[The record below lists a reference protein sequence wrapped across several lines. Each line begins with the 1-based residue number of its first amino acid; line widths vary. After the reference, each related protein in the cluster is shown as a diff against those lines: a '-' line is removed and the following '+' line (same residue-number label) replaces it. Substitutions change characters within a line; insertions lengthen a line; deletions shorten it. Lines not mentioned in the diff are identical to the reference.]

1 MYLKI
6 KNLNKI
12 FEQKKGVQNINLQV
26 EEGELITLLG
36 PSGCGKTTLLNLI
49 GGFLSPDNGAILVE
63 NEDIV
68 KLSPEYRPISTVFQN
83 YALFPHMNVIE
94 NIGYGLKYT
103 SLRKKEKLNEA
114 IKYLKI
120 VGLEG
125 YEKIAIQNLSG
136 GQQQRVALARAL
148 VLKPKILLLDEPFSN
163 LDVKLKVNM
172 REELKCLQKK
182 LKITMIFVTHD
193 QEEALSISDKIV
205 VMRDGEIVQIGS
217 PEEIYYSPANDY
229 VANFIGKINIFYK
242 NNKKIMIRPEEI
254 QIVFSE
260 EGEWVI
266 DAKEFLGSS
275 SLFYLKNKL
284 NSETLISQVFGRKS
298 SEFLVGNTVEIKIL
312 KKLVT

>member
-1 MYLKI
+1 MYLEI
-6 KNLNKI
+6 ENLNKI

-26 EEGELITLLG
+26 EEGELVTLLG
-36 PSGCGKTTLLNLI
+36 PSGCGKTTFLNLI
-49 GGFLSPDNGAILVE
+49 GGFLSPDSGIITIE
-63 NEDIV
+63 GKDII
-68 KLSPEYRPISTVFQN
+68 KLSPENRPISTVFQN

-94 NIGYGLKYT
+94 NISYGLKYT
-103 SLRKKEKLNEA
+103 SLKKKEQLDEA

-163 LDVKLKVNM
+163 LDVKLKINM
-172 REELKCLQKK
+172 REELKYLQKK

-205 VMRDGEIVQIGS
+205 VMNNGEIVQIGT

-229 VANFIGKINIFYK
+229 VADFIGKINIFYK
-242 NNKKIMIRPEEI
+242 NNTKVLIRPEEI
-254 QIVFSE
+254 KMTFSKKGDWIIE
-260 EGEWVI
+260 S
-266 DAKEFLGSS
+266 KEFLGAS
-275 SLFYLKNKL
+275 SLFYLKNKV
-284 NSETLISQVFGRKS
+284 NSEILISQIFEKKS
-298 SEFLVGNTVEIKIL
+298 LNFSVGDSVDIEIP
-312 KKLVT
+312 